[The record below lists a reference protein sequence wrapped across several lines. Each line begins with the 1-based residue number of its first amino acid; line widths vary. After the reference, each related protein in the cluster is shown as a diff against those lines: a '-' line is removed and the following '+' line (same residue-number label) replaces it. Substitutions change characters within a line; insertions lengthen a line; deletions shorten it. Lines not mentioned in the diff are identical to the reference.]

1 MPEVLY
7 SIDGDGCVVKDV
19 ETSNTASA
27 NLKPRDP
34 DDIAVVD
41 RAINGNAALIRP
53 KNGKIKTVCLI
64 LNTMIGKDSYI
75 KSC

>member
-1 MPEVLY
+1 MPEVLN

-41 RAINGNAALIRP
+41 RAINGNAA
-53 KNGKIKTVCLI
+53 
-64 LNTMIGKDSYI
+64 
-75 KSC
+75 

>member
-1 MPEVLY
+1 MREKASLFTSEELIFNFYDCLQIWLHIMPEVLN

-41 RAINGNAALIRP
+41 RAINGNAA
-53 KNGKIKTVCLI
+53 
-64 LNTMIGKDSYI
+64 
-75 KSC
+75 

>member
-19 ETSNTASA
+19 ETSTTASA

-41 RAINGNAALIRP
+41 RAINGNAA
-53 KNGKIKTVCLI
+53 
-64 LNTMIGKDSYI
+64 
-75 KSC
+75 